1 MNTILNKERKLQKSI
16 LKASFQL
23 ESCYVFSHSANLQI
37 LAKKK
42 LTKNQASQKMYY
54 LGLLSKRR
62 SNSIS
67 IQIRY
72 AINFHTTGTKQKQ
85 CTVCG
90 KRKLFYTVWN
100 IFTKKG
106 CKFS

>member
-42 LTKNQASQKMYY
+42 LTKNQASQKNV

-67 IQIRY
+67 IQIRF

-90 KRKLFYTVWN
+90 KRKLF
-100 IFTKKG
+100 
-106 CKFS
+106 

>member
-42 LTKNQASQKMYY
+42 LTKNQASQKNV

-67 IQIRY
+67 IQIRL
-72 AINFHTTGTKQKQ
+72 AINFHTTGTKQKHN
-85 CTVCG
+85 VWG
-90 KRKLFYTVWN
+90 KKTFPHCVEHIYQ
-100 IFTKKG
+100 KG
-106 CKFS
+106 V